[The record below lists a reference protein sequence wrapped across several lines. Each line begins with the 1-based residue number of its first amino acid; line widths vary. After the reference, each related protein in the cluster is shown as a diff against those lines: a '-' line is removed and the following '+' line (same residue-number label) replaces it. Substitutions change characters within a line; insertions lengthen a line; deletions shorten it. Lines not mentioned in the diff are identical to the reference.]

1 MAYINRRTV
10 VKLSAAAALSKL
22 LPSRQTA
29 SAADAIAVGT
39 SATQRMLRHPG
50 LLHTEADFK
59 RMRERVAAGA
69 EPWKSGWERLTASR
83 HTSLKWKPR
92 PAGKIVRG
100 RGPEHENYHLLY
112 TDIATAYA
120 CALRWRVSGDKAYAD
135 KAVEVMN
142 AWSSTLKEVTGSSDR
157 FLASGIYGY
166 EFANAAEI
174 MRDYA
179 GWDRADFKRFGEMM
193 LTIFGAMNQ
202 DFLTHHYGNKID
214 HYWCNWDACNMASLL
229 AIGVL
234 CDRLDLYE
242 QAVDYFKHGKGN
254 GAIAQAVVTIYPDG
268 LGQWQE
274 SGRDQGHA
282 TLGIALIG
290 AVCEMAWNQ
299 GDDLY
304 GYDNN
309 RFLSGAEYVA
319 KYNLQYE
326 VPYTPYKNSLASQP
340 VISPAG
346 RGNVRPCWEMIFNHY
361 VNRRGLSAPYCKQW
375 VAKIRP
381 EGGGGDYGTNS
392 GGYDQLGYGT
402 LTFAAGPL
410 TK

>member
-1 MAYINRRTV
+1 MACINRRTV
-10 VKLSAAAALSKL
+10 LKLCAAGALSNLLPGGLTAFADAALG
-22 LPSRQTA
+22 LP
-29 SAADAIAVGT
+29 
-39 SATQRMLRHPG
+39 ATQRVLRHPG

-83 HTSLKWKPR
+83 HASLKWKPR

-100 RGPEHENYHLLY
+100 RGPEHENYHQLY

-193 LTIFGAMNQ
+193 LTIFGVMNQ
-202 DFLTHHYGNKID
+202 DFLTRHNGNKID

-229 AIGVL
+229 AMACCATASISMS
-234 CDRLDLYE
+234 RRSITSST
-242 QAVDYFKHGKGN
+242 AKGT
-254 GAIAQAVVTIYPDG
+254 AR
-268 LGQWQE
+268 
-274 SGRDQGHA
+274 SH
-282 TLGIALIG
+282 
-290 AVCEMAWNQ
+290 
-299 GDDLY
+299 
-304 GYDNN
+304 
-309 RFLSGAEYVA
+309 
-319 KYNLQYE
+319 
-326 VPYTPYKNSLASQP
+326 
-340 VISPAG
+340 
-346 RGNVRPCWEMIFNHY
+346 RPW
-361 VNRRGLSAPYCKQW
+361 
-375 VAKIRP
+375 
-381 EGGGGDYGTNS
+381 
-392 GGYDQLGYGT
+392 
-402 LTFAAGPL
+402 
-410 TK
+410 